1 MGREERGWERVD
13 RIVYRG
19 MKGWGRSFSRARV
32 LALQCCCPL
41 LLSWYWSEFYP
52 CPLGTALPINELHA
66 LCINQHWCCTSVVDV
81 ARILIR
87 WFASP
92 ARGHCMICNNT
103 KTCRLAPPAPD
114 ISVAMMMVV
123 TTRFLFYLF
132 CALLTWVVTGYC
144 GGVVP
149 SRDLLTRILKDLRKE
164 QMRRKITTVSL
175 LKTFSMRILSNRG
188 RHCCTKRN
196 NKMFLDKKN
205 EN

>member
-52 CPLGTALPINELHA
+52 CSLGTALPINELHA

-144 GGVVP
+144 RSLPGFTYKDSQGSKKRANAEKNHNCFSFENFFYEDFKQ
-149 SRDLLTRILKDLRKE
+149 SRAPLLHE
-164 QMRRKITTVSL
+164 
-175 LKTFSMRILSNRG
+175 
-188 RHCCTKRN
+188 
-196 NKMFLDKKN
+196 KKQ
-205 EN
+205 